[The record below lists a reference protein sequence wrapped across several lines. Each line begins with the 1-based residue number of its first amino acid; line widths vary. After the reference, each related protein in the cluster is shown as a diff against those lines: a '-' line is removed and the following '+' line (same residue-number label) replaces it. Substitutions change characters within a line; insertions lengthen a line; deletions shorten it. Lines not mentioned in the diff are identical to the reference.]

1 MCLSRETENPSMTCL
16 LSSFAGFHWKG
27 KIPMGFARL
36 HPPGATGAASGEEL
50 RGSAK
55 GAAASAV
62 HQGPPCHRG
71 CVSIGTGQAAELR
84 RACSTGDKALRFYLE
99 ASFEF
104 FSFCPILLWKMRLGR
119 AGFLVFPAC
128 AGAHACALFLSSK
141 PQWLWPLPLVL
152 LYWSQIEEGW
162 LT

>member
-62 HQGPPCHRG
+62 HRGPPCHGG

-84 RACSTGDKALRFYLE
+84 RAWCTGDKALHFHLE

-104 FSFCPILLWKMRLGR
+104 FPFVPSCFEKRGW
-119 AGFLVFPAC
+119 AEQGFWCSLPVQERT
-128 AGAHACALFLSSK
+128 HACSFSLANHSGYDHC
-141 PQWLWPLPLVL
+141 LWYCCIGPKLRKDD
-152 LYWSQIEEGW
+152 
-162 LT
+162 